1 MELSFGNLFVEAWEM
16 AATVSTVL
24 GGFTACWTYLVNIVN
39 RRNLRW
45 LRPRCPLWKLLNLPA
60 MTTMT

>member
-1 MELSFGNLFVEAWEM
+1 MELRFGNLLVGAWEM
-16 AATVSTVL
+16 APTVSTVL

-39 RRNLRW
+39 RQNLCW
-45 LRPRCPLWKLLNLPA
+45 LRPRFPLWKLLNLPA